1 MSAWAPP
8 SVTHHRAWHA
18 RGSCRPHISLQ
29 RREHRSTVMAATF
42 FCCPFSGLCL
52 FQTPRGSSLCSITHI
67 TIMPGLPRLEYS
79 RSSASDSHL
88 YSQAQMLLE
97 DTGLFI
103 SSLCSAHS
111 DQGLSSCCVRCVT
124 SIYCSRSS
132 TGPPFWGYQM
142 QQAVLE
148 TETTGISTFAV
159 VLVPSSWCSIWSAH
173 I

>member
-29 RREHRSTVMAATF
+29 RRERRSTVMSATF
-42 FCCPFSGLCL
+42 FCCPFSGPCV

-67 TIMPGLPRLEYS
+67 TIMPGLPHLEYS

-97 DTGLFI
+97 DTGPFHFLF
-103 SSLCSAHS
+103 
-111 DQGLSSCCVRCVT
+111 GLSSFRPGSQQLLCEVCH
-124 SIYCSRSS
+124 IYLLFQKQHWTTILGIPDAAGCAGDGNHRNFYLGS
-132 TGPPFWGYQM
+132 GPCAKFM
-142 QQAVLE
+142 V
-148 TETTGISTFAV
+148 
-159 VLVPSSWCSIWSAH
+159 
-173 I
+173 

>member
-1 MSAWAPP
+1 MRAWAPP

-29 RREHRSTVMAATF
+29 RRESRSTVMAATF
-42 FCCPFSGLCL
+42 FCCPFSGPCV

-67 TIMPGLPRLEYS
+67 TIMTGLPPPQSILEALHPIPIS
-79 RSSASDSHL
+79 L
-88 YSQAQMLLE
+88 
-97 DTGLFI
+97 
-103 SSLCSAHS
+103 SSLDATRTRAFSFPLCAQLIQTRVSAAVVWGVSRLSTVPETALDHHS
-111 DQGLSSCCVRCVT
+111 V
-124 SIYCSRSS
+124 
-132 TGPPFWGYQM
+132 

-159 VLVPSSWCSIWSAH
+159 ALVPSSWCSTQSAL